1 MKNSVSQNTDF
12 VLVTKKGARKGSKKD
27 SKWFSISNAFKDH
40 LLTEAM
46 VSLGNSFELPVLF
59 KRLGWRIISATF
71 TARKVKLTSRLRI
84 LTNFGSHLLRI
95 SRIHGAAFTV
105 IYLKSCQLAVQR
117 AIARNPASSLREL
130 GGDLPFP
137 RLSADGLPVIIPVY
151 DRRLIMAGST
161 SIIRY

>member
-1 MKNSVSQNTDF
+1 MNSISNLKDF
-12 VLVTKKGARKGSKKD
+12 VLVTKKGASKGPKKE
-27 SKWFSISNAFKDH
+27 SKWFSISDAFKDH

-59 KRLGWRIISATF
+59 KRLGWRIISAVF
-71 TARKVKLTSRLRI
+71 TSRRVKLTSRLRI

-117 AIARNPASSLREL
+117 AIAKNPASSLREL
-130 GGDLPFP
+130 GGNLPFP
-137 RLSADGLPVIIPVY
+137 ALSANGLPVVIPVH
-151 DRRLIMAGST
+151 DRRLMMAGSA
-161 SIIRY
+161 SIIRF